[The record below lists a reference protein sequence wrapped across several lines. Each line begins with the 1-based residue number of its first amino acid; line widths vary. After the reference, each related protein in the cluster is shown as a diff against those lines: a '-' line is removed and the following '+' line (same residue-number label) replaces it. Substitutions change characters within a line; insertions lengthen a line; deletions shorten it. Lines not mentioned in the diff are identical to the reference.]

1 MRKRE
6 YQVKFRMNQEEYE
19 RLQEKV
25 IASGQTQQ
33 SFIINA
39 LAGVVIAPREE
50 IDVLKNINKNFD
62 DLLRQIRGM
71 ATNVNQMAHIAN
83 GTGVLATIDK
93 LEDIADQNNYF
104 KKKCGNLSLDIKRK
118 ILRYSRHLHLE
129 KNLLRNGLMD
139 FRH

>member
-6 YQVKFRMNQEEYE
+6 YQVKFRMNKEEYE
-19 RLQEKV
+19 RLQENV

-39 LAGVVIAPREE
+39 LAGVIIAPREE

-83 GTGVLATIDK
+83 GTGVLQTIDT
-93 LEDIADQNNYF
+93 LEDIEDQIKYF
-104 KKKCGNLSLDIKRK
+104 KKECEEIWQLIRRLISQQNHMGQ
-118 ILRYSRHLHLE
+118 
-129 KNLLRNGLMD
+129 
-139 FRH
+139 

>member
-6 YQVKFRMNQEEYE
+6 YNVKFRLNQEEYE
-19 RLQEKV
+19 RLLEKV
-25 IASGQTQQ
+25 TASGQTLQ

-83 GTGVLATIDK
+83 ATGVLATMDK
-93 LEDIADQNNYF
+93 LEDIAVQINYF
-104 KKKCGNLSLDIKRK
+104 KKECEEMWQSIRRLISQQNHMGQ
-118 ILRYSRHLHLE
+118 
-129 KNLLRNGLMD
+129 
-139 FRH
+139 

>member
-25 IASGQTQQ
+25 TASGQTQQ

-71 ATNVNQMAHIAN
+71 ATNVNQIAHVAN
-83 GTGVLATIDK
+83 GMGTLASINK
-93 LEDIADQNNYF
+93 LEDISDQINYF
-104 KKKCGNLSLDIKRK
+104 KRECEEMWQSIRRLISQQNHMGQ
-118 ILRYSRHLHLE
+118 
-129 KNLLRNGLMD
+129 
-139 FRH
+139 

>member
-1 MRKRE
+1 MSYKVRKRE
-6 YQVKFRMNQEEYE
+6 YQVKFRMNKEEYE
-19 RLQEKV
+19 RLQENV

-39 LAGVVIAPREE
+39 LAGVIIAPREE

-83 GTGVLATIDK
+83 GTGVLQTIDT
-93 LEDIADQNNYF
+93 LEDTADQIKYF
-104 KKKCGNLSLDIKRK
+104 KKECEEMWQSIRRLISQQNHMGQ
-118 ILRYSRHLHLE
+118 
-129 KNLLRNGLMD
+129 
-139 FRH
+139 

>member
-93 LEDIADQNNYF
+93 LEDIADQINYF
-104 KKKCGNLSLDIKRK
+104 KKECEEMWQSIRRLINQQNHMGQ
-118 ILRYSRHLHLE
+118 
-129 KNLLRNGLMD
+129 
-139 FRH
+139 

>member
-1 MRKRE
+1 M
-6 YQVKFRMNQEEYE
+6 KFRMNQEEYE

-33 SFIINA
+33 SIIINA
-39 LAGVVIAPREE
+39 LAGVIIAPREE

-83 GTGVLATIDK
+83 GTGFLATIDK
-93 LEDIADQNNYF
+93 LEDIADQIKYF
-104 KKKCGNLSLDIKRK
+104 KKECEEMWQSI
-118 ILRYSRHLHLE
+118 
-129 KNLLRNGLMD
+129 
-139 FRH
+139 

>member
-1 MRKRE
+1 MRKGE

-25 IASGQTQQ
+25 TASGQTQQ

-39 LAGVVIAPREE
+39 LARVIIAPREE

-71 ATNVNQMAHIAN
+71 ETYVNQ
-83 GTGVLATIDK
+83 
-93 LEDIADQNNYF
+93 
-104 KKKCGNLSLDIKRK
+104 
-118 ILRYSRHLHLE
+118 
-129 KNLLRNGLMD
+129 LL
-139 FRH
+139 FS

>member
-1 MRKRE
+1 
-6 YQVKFRMNQEEYE
+6 MNQEEYE

-25 IASGQTQQ
+25 IASGQTQR

-93 LEDIADQNNYF
+93 LEVIADRINYF
-104 KKKCGNLSLDIKRK
+104 KKECEEMWQSIRRLISQQNHMGQ
-118 ILRYSRHLHLE
+118 
-129 KNLLRNGLMD
+129 
-139 FRH
+139 

>member
-1 MRKRE
+1 
-6 YQVKFRMNQEEYE
+6 MNQEEYE

-25 IASGQTQQ
+25 TASGQTQQ

-83 GTGVLATIDK
+83 GTGALTTIDK
-93 LEDIADQNNYF
+93 LEVIADRINYF
-104 KKKCGNLSLDIKRK
+104 KKECEEMWRSIRRLISQQNHMGQ
-118 ILRYSRHLHLE
+118 
-129 KNLLRNGLMD
+129 
-139 FRH
+139 

>member
-19 RLQEKV
+19 RLQENV

-33 SFIINA
+33 SFIINT
-39 LAGVVIAPREE
+39 LSGVIIAPREE

-71 ATNVNQMAHIAN
+71 ATNVNQMAHLAN
-83 GTGVLATIDK
+83 GTGALPTINR
-93 LEDIADQNNYF
+93 LEDIADRIKYF
-104 KKKCGNLSLDIKRK
+104 KKECEVMWQSIRRLISLQN
-118 ILRYSRHLHLE
+118 HT
-129 KNLLRNGLMD
+129 GQ
-139 FRH
+139 

>member
-1 MRKRE
+1 
-6 YQVKFRMNQEEYE
+6 MNQEEYE

-25 IASGQTQQ
+25 TASGQTQQ

-83 GTGVLATIDK
+83 GAGVLATINK
-93 LEDIADQNNYF
+93 LEDIADQINYF
-104 KKKCGNLSLDIKRK
+104 KKECEEMWQSIRRLISQQNHMGQ
-118 ILRYSRHLHLE
+118 
-129 KNLLRNGLMD
+129 
-139 FRH
+139 

>member
-39 LAGVVIAPREE
+39 LAGVVIAQEKK
-50 IDVLKNINKNFD
+50 LMY
-62 DLLRQIRGM
+62 LRI
-71 ATNVNQMAHIAN
+71 
-83 GTGVLATIDK
+83 
-93 LEDIADQNNYF
+93 
-104 KKKCGNLSLDIKRK
+104 
-118 ILRYSRHLHLE
+118 
-129 KNLLRNGLMD
+129 
-139 FRH
+139 

>member
-6 YQVKFRMNQEEYE
+6 YQVKFRMNKEEYE
-19 RLQEKV
+19 RLQENV

-33 SFIINA
+33 SFINNA
-39 LAGVVIAPREE
+39 LAGVIIAPREE

-83 GTGVLATIDK
+83 GTGVLQTIDT
-93 LEDIADQNNYF
+93 LEDIADQIKYF
-104 KKKCGNLSLDIKRK
+104 KKECEEMWQSIRQLISQQNHMGQ
-118 ILRYSRHLHLE
+118 
-129 KNLLRNGLMD
+129 
-139 FRH
+139 

>member
-6 YQVKFRMNQEEYE
+6 YQVKFRMNKEEYE
-19 RLQEKV
+19 RLQENV

-39 LAGVVIAPREE
+39 LAGVIIAPREE

-83 GTGVLATIDK
+83 GTGVLQTIDT
-93 LEDIADQNNYF
+93 LEDTADQIKYF
-104 KKKCGNLSLDIKRK
+104 KKECEEMWQSIRRLISQQNHMGQ
-118 ILRYSRHLHLE
+118 
-129 KNLLRNGLMD
+129 
-139 FRH
+139 